1 MKLVVGMLV
10 VALALAFFIYSTFAN
25 KKSNAVLYYYT
36 VAEALSGSARIGDS
50 AVRVGGHVV
59 QGTITRDTAAQ
70 RVDFVLADPK
80 TKEQRIKVAYL
91 SSITPDTFKDGS
103 EVLVEGKF
111 RPDGSFEAETLFA
124 KCPSKYESK
133 GYPQAGNARPMP
145 GS

>member
-1 MKLVVGMLV
+1 MKVVVGMLV
-10 VALALAFFIYSTFAN
+10 VALALAFFIYSTFAS
-25 KKSNAVLYYYT
+25 KKSSAILYYYT

-50 AVRVGGHVV
+50 AVRVGGRVV
-59 QGTITRDTAAQ
+59 QGTITRDGAARQ
-70 RVDFVLADPK
+70 VGFVMVDPK
-80 TKEQRIKVAYL
+80 AKDRRIRVAYL

-111 RPDGSFEAETLFA
+111 RPDGTFEANALFA

-133 GYPQAGNARPMP
+133 GYPQAARPRPMP

>member
-1 MKLVVGMLV
+1 MKLIVGMLV
-10 VALALAFFIYSTFAN
+10 VALAIAFFIYSTFVN
-25 KKSNAVLYYYT
+25 KNSSAVLYYYT
-36 VAEALSGSARIGDS
+36 VAEALSPSARIGDS
-50 AVRVGGHVV
+50 AVRVGGRVV
-59 QGTITRDTAAQ
+59 QGTIARQTAAR
-70 RVDFVLADPK
+70 RVDFVIADPK
-80 TKEQRIKVAYL
+80 VKDRRIRVAYL

-111 RPDGSFEAETLFA
+111 RRDGTFEANTLFA